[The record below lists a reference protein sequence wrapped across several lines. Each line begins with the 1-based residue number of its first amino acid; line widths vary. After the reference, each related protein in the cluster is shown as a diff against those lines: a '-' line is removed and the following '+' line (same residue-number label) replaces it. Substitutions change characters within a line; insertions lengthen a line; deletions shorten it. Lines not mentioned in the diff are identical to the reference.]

1 MFERFTDR
9 ARRVIVLAQEE
20 ARMLNHNYIG
30 TEHILLGLIHEGEGV
45 AAKALESM
53 GISLE
58 DVRREVEEIIGQGSQ
73 PHTGHIPF
81 TPRAKKVLELSLREG
96 LQMGHK
102 YIGTEFL
109 LLGLIREGDGV
120 AAQVLTKLG
129 ADLPRVRQQV
139 IQLLSGY
146 EGGQQEG
153 GGDSNQGP
161 GPIGAGAGSGAGAG
175 GRGGSGGSGERS
187 NSLVLDQFG
196 RNLTQAAKDG
206 KLDPVVGRESEV
218 ERIMQVLSRR
228 TKNNPVLIGEPG
240 VGKTAVVEGLA
251 LDIVNGKVPE
261 TLKDKQ
267 LYSLDLGSLVAGS
280 RYRGDFEERL
290 KKVLKEINQR
300 GDIILFIDEIHT
312 LVGAGAAEGAIDAAS
327 LLKPKLARG
336 ELQTIGATTLDEY
349 RKHIEKDAAL
359 ERRFQP
365 VQVDEPSLDDTFLIL
380 KGLRDKYEAHH
391 RVSYTDEALHAA
403 AQLADRYINDRFLP
417 DKAVD
422 LLDEA
427 GARMRIKR
435 MTAPKGLREV
445 DDRIAEV
452 RREKEAAIDAQDFEK
467 AAGLRD
473 DERKLGEERSE
484 KEKQWRSG
492 DLEEIAEVGEDQ
504 IAEVLAHWTGIPVLK
519 LTEKESSRLLNMEE
533 ELHKRIIGQDEAV
546 KSVSRAIRRTRAGL
560 KDPRRPSGSFIF
572 AGPSGV
578 GKTELSKSLANFLF
592 GSDDDLIQIDMGEF
606 HDRFTASRLFGAP
619 PGYVG
624 YEEGGQLTEKVRRKP
639 FSVVLFDE
647 IEKAHKEIYNTLLQ
661 VLEDGRLTDG
671 QGRVVDFKNT
681 VLIFTSN
688 LGTQD
693 ISKPVG
699 LGFTGASE
707 NDSDA
712 QYERMKAKVNDEL
725 KKHFRPEFLN
735 RIDDVVVFHQLTR
748 EQIVQMVNLLI
759 GRVGTQL
766 EERDMGIELTDK
778 AQNLLAQR
786 GFDPVL
792 GARPLRRTIQRDIE
806 DQLSEKILFGEIGA
820 GEIISVDVEGWDG
833 ESKDDSGAKFTF
845 TPRPKPLPDDIDE
858 PSLAD
863 ASVRDN
869 NPSEDAADGSD
880 SDSDSDGDN
889 GDGNGNGGP
898 EGDDPKDGGPKDGG
912 SGSGNDGIDTNG
924 EPDVISPDVP
934 SEKPGLGNSDD
945 DGKNP
950 PPAGAGQPM

>member
-153 GGDSNQGP
+153 GGDSNQAP

-759 GRVGTQL
+759 DRVGTQL

-833 ESKDDSGAKFTF
+833 ESKDDSGATFTF